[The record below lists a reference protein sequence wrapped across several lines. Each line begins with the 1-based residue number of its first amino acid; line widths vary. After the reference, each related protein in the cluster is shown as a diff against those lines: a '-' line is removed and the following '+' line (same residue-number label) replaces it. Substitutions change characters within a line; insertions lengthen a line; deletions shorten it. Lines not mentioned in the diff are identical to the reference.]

1 MKLTNVQKHKLT
13 NILAIFFVSLSFVS
27 LLVFFTFWFSG
38 WNGKDPVNVV
48 VTSGHKVWVLGIR
61 PEEKRLVEISIP
73 DNMIVPV
80 ASGKWRAGSLKR
92 LAELENNLNPLKS
105 AGWELLE
112 IPIDSVIEVA
122 GYGDGNISFIKQFR
136 LLKNPEF
143 VSWMNTL
150 KLIRFMKGL
159 NDNQF
164 LKLNIGESM
173 AARIVADPAGTE
185 LVELDAEALSLQLAE
200 WFKIESLRREGL
212 AVAVINVSGKAN
224 AGGKLARQLEHTG
237 VRVVTVSSGEG
248 QPGIKVKSKEILK
261 SATAKKLSSWLQ
273 MKPVIADFDARADIL
288 ILR

>member
-1 MKLTNVQKHKLT
+1 MMKLT

-212 AVAVINVSGKAN
+212 AAAVINVSGKAN

-237 VRVVTVSSGEG
+237 IRVVTVSSGEG